1 MSRRSALRVFAF
13 LSCLAGAA
21 CGGSTPPPPAAEK
34 ITPTVVG
41 EMSPEEA
48 GGMAPAPEAEG
59 GHEHVAPH
67 GGALVE
73 LGEEF
78 AHIELVHDAAS
89 GALTAYV
96 LDGEAEQAVRVTL
109 PALELDITPAGGA
122 ATTVSLAAK
131 ANALTGE
138 SVGDSSQF
146 VATVAALKG
155 VTRFTGVVRQV
166 TVRGQAFSTVAFSV
180 PAEEH

>member
-1 MSRRSALRVFAF
+1 MSRPRALRVFAF
-13 LSCLAGAA
+13 VSCLAGGA
-21 CGGSTPPPPAAEK
+21 CGSQAPPPAAEK
-34 ITPTVVG
+34 VTPTVVG

-48 GGMAPAPEAEG
+48 GGMAPAAETEG
-59 GHEHVAPH
+59 GHEHAAPH

-89 GALTAYV
+89 GGLTAYV
-96 LDGEAEQAVRVTL
+96 LDGEAEQAVRVAV
-109 PALELDITPAGGA
+109 PALELEITPAGGA
-122 ATTVSLAAK
+122 ATAASLAAK

-146 VATVAALKG
+146 VGTVPALKG
-155 VTRFTGVVRQV
+155 VTRFTGVVRQL
-166 TVRGQAFSTVAFSV
+166 TVRGQAFSAVPFSV